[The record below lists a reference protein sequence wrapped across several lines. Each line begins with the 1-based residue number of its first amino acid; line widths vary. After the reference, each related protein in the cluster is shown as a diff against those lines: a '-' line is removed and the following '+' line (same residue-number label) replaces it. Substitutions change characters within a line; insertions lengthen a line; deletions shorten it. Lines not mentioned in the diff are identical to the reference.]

1 MRARHGPA
9 EDVRFK
15 SSEADVVRQAS
26 AGRQSEMRINSH
38 RQILSETGGGG
49 ELKPCCCECDL
60 E

>member
-1 MRARHGPA
+1 MAWRKTM
-9 EDVRFK
+9 RFK
-15 SSEADVVRQAS
+15 SSEADAVRQAS
-26 AGRQSEMRINSH
+26 TGRQSEMRIDSR